1 MVWRQIL
8 AAALVTLTLGCD
20 RPVNSGPSRVSVAT
34 APFGLPLL
42 VASGTST
49 VTTTVFPLTP
59 LTVPRGSTLTCID
72 GLNTA
77 LPPLPIAGTVTAGI
91 TPGIVAPSGQAI
103 TLLNPGTFTFGCAF
117 IPTIIVTIIVV

>member
-8 AAALVTLTLGCD
+8 AASLVALTLGCD
-20 RPVNSGPSRVSVAT
+20 RPVNSGPSAVSVAT

-72 GLNTA
+72 GLNTP
-77 LPPLPIAGTVTAGI
+77 LPPVPIAGTVSAAGI
-91 TPGIVAPSGQAI
+91 VGPTGQAI
-103 TLLNPGTFTFGCAF
+103 TMLNPGTFTFGCAF
-117 IPTIIVTIIVV
+117 IPTIVVTIIVL